1 MATYVV
7 LSTFTEQGI
16 RTVRDTTSRADGVR
30 ELARKMGIETKSI
43 YWTIGSYD
51 IVATF
56 EAPNDEA
63 MTALSLALSSQGNI
77 RTQTMRAFSKDE
89 LSSILGKLGQ

>member
-16 RTVRDTTSRADGVR
+16 RAVRDTTKRADGVR
-30 ELARKMGIETKSI
+30 ELARKMGIDTKSI

-63 MTALSLALSSQGNI
+63 MTTLSLALSSQGNI

-89 LSSILGKLGQ
+89 LSGILGKLGQ

>member
-16 RTVRDTTSRADGVR
+16 RAVRDTTKRADGVR
-30 ELARKMGIETKSI
+30 ELARKMGIDTKSM

-63 MTALSLALSSQGNI
+63 MTTLSLALSSQGNI

-89 LSSILGKLGQ
+89 LSGILGKLGQ

>member
-16 RTVRDTTSRADGVR
+16 RTVRDTTKRADGVR
-30 ELARKMGIETKSI
+30 ELARKMGIDTKSI

>member
-16 RTVRDTTSRADGVR
+16 RTVRDTTRRADGVR
-30 ELARKMGIETKSI
+30 ELARKMGIDTKSL

-51 IVATF
+51 VVATF

-63 MTALSLALSSQGNI
+63 MTALALALSSQGNV
-77 RTQTMRAFSKDE
+77 RTQTLRAFSKDE
-89 LSSILGKLGQ
+89 MSGILAKLGQ

>member
-30 ELARKMGIETKSI
+30 ELARKMGIDTKSI

>member
-16 RTVRDTTSRADGVR
+16 RAVRDTTKRADGVR
-30 ELARKMGIETKSI
+30 ELARKMGIDTKSI

-63 MTALSLALSSQGNI
+63 MTTLSLALSSQGNI

-89 LSSILGKLGQ
+89 VTGIIGKLGH

>member
-16 RTVRDTTSRADGVR
+16 RTVRDTTKRADGVR
-30 ELARKMGIETKSI
+30 ELARKMGIDTKSI

-89 LSSILGKLGQ
+89 LSGILGKLGQ